1 MSEGLN
7 AAEQFVFELCR
18 RSFLRLWS
26 YANPQA
32 LPGSEVLAWRWGVFW
47 ELFNDCRCSV
57 IVDGPR
63 LIRIA
68 HDLRQELPDSS
79 TASGSP
85 PAPESLL
92 AWGSV
97 PIISTALYSNVA
109 IAGNL
114 FDDHKSIVLNCA
126 FSHDDG

>member
-1 MSEGLN
+1 MSSG
-7 AAEQFVFELCR
+7 
-18 RSFLRLWS
+18 
-26 YANPQA
+26 A